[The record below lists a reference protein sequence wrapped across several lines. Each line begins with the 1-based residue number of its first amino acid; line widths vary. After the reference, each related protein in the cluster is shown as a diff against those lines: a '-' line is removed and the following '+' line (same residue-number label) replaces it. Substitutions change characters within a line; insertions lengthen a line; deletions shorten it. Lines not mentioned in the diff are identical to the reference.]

1 MVTLP
6 SEVGMPP
13 SQLER
18 TLRQLEKE
26 GDDFDIVS
34 PPRSRGRPKEK
45 PKVAHAKRNIE
56 IAMARENSLMY
67 SHDLSLQTV
76 APMQNDAMSYESAGS
91 VLTKFKVFVVS
102 KKAKAPVARE
112 TIRLPPSKQPMQLDE
127 LVRVLPKDML
137 RNCDTK
143 VPGIGVFD
151 TAALSVTKIY
161 HRARAAILVVEK
173 AVKWLGTIDFT
184 HQLGPDFA
192 IDCDA
197 VMHMKIWDL
206 CLLSSEVLDPAA
218 KGRLSDVTMSTVFNN
233 LFGPSPDVT
242 VVSPHAIT
250 VSMNTGHMDV
260 DTLKGSFFGVS
271 TERVLIPINCNSSHW
286 CAIMI
291 NRATGEVK
299 CYDHMQSTYK
309 VGVRAKAEQL
319 KALLPD

>member
-1 MVTLP
+1 MVDEVVSAEAPPSDRQLISTVDQGVEGSSNTPSFSDVRTRGSGAPSPVGTIPPQMVTLP

-143 VPGIGVFD
+143 VTSLQRTRSG
-151 TAALSVTKIY
+151 
-161 HRARAAILVVEK
+161 
-173 AVKWLGTIDFT
+173 
-184 HQLGPDFA
+184 
-192 IDCDA
+192 
-197 VMHMKIWDL
+197 
-206 CLLSSEVLDPAA
+206 
-218 KGRLSDVTMSTVFNN
+218 
-233 LFGPSPDVT
+233 
-242 VVSPHAIT
+242 
-250 VSMNTGHMDV
+250 
-260 DTLKGSFFGVS
+260 
-271 TERVLIPINCNSSHW
+271 
-286 CAIMI
+286 
-291 NRATGEVK
+291 
-299 CYDHMQSTYK
+299 
-309 VGVRAKAEQL
+309 
-319 KALLPD
+319 